1 MKFAHLI
8 SGTAFAAALLVSTA
22 AIPASAETVPCVVTN
37 VVNLKDACPP
47 GMTLAG
53 AEPVMAEP
61 AMDEVVVADE
71 PVMDEPVV
79 TPTAYTET
87 EAGCVKTNVVNLKNA
102 CPW

>member
-1 MKFAHLI
+1 MKFAHI
-8 SGTAFAAALLVSTA
+8 VSGTAFAAAILISTA
-22 AIPASAETVPCVVTN
+22 IVPASAETMGCVVTN
-37 VVNLKDACPP
+37 VMNLKDACPP

-61 AMDEVVVADE
+61 AMEE
-71 PVMDEPVV
+71 PVMDEPVI